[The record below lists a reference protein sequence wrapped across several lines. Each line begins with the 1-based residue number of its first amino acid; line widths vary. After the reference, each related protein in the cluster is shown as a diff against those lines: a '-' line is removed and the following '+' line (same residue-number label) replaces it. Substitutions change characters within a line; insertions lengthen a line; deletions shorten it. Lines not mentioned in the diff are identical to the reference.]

1 MIESRDPYV
10 LKCLET
16 QVETQVEE
24 EDLEPTQVLV
34 LEGLE
39 AATPPVV
46 PKPSIFTAPS
56 SSTPPASSRKAQA
69 PNRDLMNDDA
79 SDEGKNHPK

>member
-16 QVETQVEE
+16 QVVD
-24 EDLEPTQVLV
+24 EDLVPTQVLD
-34 LEGLE
+34 LEGVE
-39 AATPPVV
+39 AATAPVV

-69 PNRDLMNDDA
+69 PNRGLMNDD
-79 SDEGKNHPK
+79 DESEGGKNHPK

>member
-1 MIESRDPYV
+1 MIDLRETYL
-10 LKCLET
+10 LKCLES
-16 QVETQVEE
+16 QVED
-24 EDLEPTQVLV
+24 EDNIATQVL
-34 LEGLE
+34 EDEAE

-69 PNRDLMNDDA
+69 PNRGLMNDDDA
-79 SDEGKNHPK
+79 SEEGKNHPK